1 METTPLIL
9 KDFKSFT
16 TQTTIA
22 EVKSFFKST
31 TYCHFPIVEDNVL
44 IGLIFETDVQGIDNN
59 EAILGDYKS
68 LFNYFFVEESH
79 NLLEL

>member
-9 KDFKSFT
+9 KDFKPFT

-59 EAILGDYKS
+59 EAIIGDYKYLS
-68 LFNYFFVEESH
+68 LLYFCLSSTS
-79 NLLEL
+79 LST